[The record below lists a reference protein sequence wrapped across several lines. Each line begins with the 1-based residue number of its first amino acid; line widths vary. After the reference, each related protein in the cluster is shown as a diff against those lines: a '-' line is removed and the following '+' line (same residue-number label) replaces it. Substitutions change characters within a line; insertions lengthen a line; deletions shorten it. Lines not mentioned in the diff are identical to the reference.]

1 MFTIDIMTI
10 TSSGIFKNQAIR
22 YCIVGGMNTAVT
34 AIVIITLTAL
44 GAGLYISNALGYV
57 VGIIF
62 SYALNTYFT
71 FSSKPS
77 LRKFAKFI
85 ACCAGCYTI
94 NIIAMN
100 LSMKFG
106 LQNEYLIQLIGMA
119 FYTISGF
126 FINKF
131 WVMK

>member
-1 MFTIDIMTI
+1 MKIRLPELI
-10 TSSGIFKNQAIR
+10 KNQAVR

-62 SYALNTYFT
+62 SYAMNTYFT

-85 ACCAGCYTI
+85 ACCAGCYVI

-100 LSMKFG
+100 LSMMLG
-106 LQNEYLIQLIGMA
+106 LQNEYLVQIIGMV

-126 FINKF
+126 FINKL

>member
-1 MFTIDIMTI
+1 MGIKLATIYQ
-10 TSSGIFKNQAIR
+10 SQSIR

-44 GAGLYISNALGYV
+44 GAGLYASNALGYV

-62 SYALNTYFT
+62 SYAMNTYFT

-85 ACCAGCYTI
+85 ACCAGCYVI

-100 LSMKFG
+100 LSMMFG
-106 LQNEYLIQLIGMA
+106 LQNEYLVQIIGMV

-126 FINKF
+126 FINKL

>member
-1 MFTIDIMTI
+1 MKIRLPELI
-10 TSSGIFKNQAIR
+10 KNQAVR

-62 SYALNTYFT
+62 SYAMNTYFT

-77 LRKFAKFI
+77 LRRLAKFI
-85 ACCAGCYTI
+85 VCCAGCYAI

-100 LSMKFG
+100 LSMKFD
-106 LQNEYLIQLIGMA
+106 LQNEYLIQLIGMMS
-119 FYTISGF
+119 YTISGF